1 MNNNNP
7 INPKLAKKP
16 TEVKPYTTKRWLFY
30 MLIPTLIMLGLTIL
44 VLKGSMYTKEESII
58 GYNEVGNIDYKVF
71 LKENNYY
78 QEQYLGK
85 DMQYVAS
92 IIKNI
97 VPTFTYEMHSEEEME
112 YTYNYKV
119 SADLIISDPNDNNKV
134 LYKRPSILVK
144 DTKEKVTG
152 GSFRVDQDVSINY
165 DEYNNY
171 VNAFKKEYALS
182 VNSKLVLTFNIDV
195 TGKSPL
201 LKEDFKKS
209 SKLVIAIPMSEQTIN
224 IGIDTSDINNSGT
237 LERNYMSQIKKPV
250 ALVLGIIVG
259 LLSLALLYI
268 VIYNFLTNRSK
279 TDVYKATI
287 KSILREYD
295 RAIVSSKTADTIDE
309 SKYNVIEVPRIEE
322 LLDAHDSTGKP
333 ILYNEDTE
341 NDISTFI
348 IVSDEILYKY
358 RVVRKELEEQEEKR
372 LAAKNKAIEE
382 QMSKFAFIG
391 NLFKK
396 KTPVVVTKELDDMLS
411 KNNEP
416 TESTETSKE
425 QETTTNKESTS
436 VESEEFPVEEN
447 KEIVSIEDVQEEE
460 PIEETITEIPEIV
473 EEQSEINVPEVKNVE
488 TYTSPINDISV
499 MPSSNTEIEPVI
511 IVNNVKEDED
521 LPKPSEAEKII
532 VKDESVKDEKKNE
545 QVQPANEVQKE
556 KEVKTS
562 SPKKYKK
569 NYKFKK
575 NNNQF
580 YKNKRNNKGN
590 NKNKQHNH
598 DIEEVI

>member
-1 MNNNNP
+1 MNNNKP
-7 INPKLAKKP
+7 INPKLAKKT

-30 MLIPTLIMLGLTIL
+30 MLIPTLIMLGLTVL

-78 QEQYLGK
+78 KEQYLGK

-92 IIKNI
+92 IIKDI
-97 VPTFTYEMHSEEEME
+97 VPTFTYEMHSEEKME

-134 LYKRPSILVK
+134 LYKRPSLLVK

-358 RVVRKELEEQEEKR
+358 RVVKKELEEQEEKR
-372 LAAKNKAIEE
+372 IAAKNKAVEE
-382 QMSKFAFIG
+382 QLSKFAFLG
-391 NLFKK
+391 RLFKK

-425 QETTTNKESTS
+425 QETTTNEESTS

-447 KEIVSIEDVQEEE
+447 KEIVSTEDVQEEE

-473 EEQSEINVPEVKNVE
+473 EEQPKINIPEVENIE

-511 IVNNVKEDED
+511 IVDNVKEDED

-532 VKDESVKDEKKNE
+532 VKDEKKNV
-545 QVQPANEVQKE
+545 QVPTTNEAQKE

>member
-1 MNNNNP
+1 MNNNKP
-7 INPKLAKKP
+7 INPKLAKKT

-30 MLIPTLIMLGLTIL
+30 MLIPTLIMLGLTVL

-78 QEQYLGK
+78 KEQYLGK

-92 IIKNI
+92 IIKDI
-97 VPTFTYEMHSEEEME
+97 VPTFTYEMHSEEKME

-134 LYKRPSILVK
+134 LYKRPSLLVK

-195 TGKSPL
+195 TGKSPA

-358 RVVRKELEEQEEKR
+358 RVVKKELEEQEEKR
-372 LAAKNKAIEE
+372 IAAKNKAVEE
-382 QMSKFAFIG
+382 QLSKFAFLG
-391 NLFKK
+391 RLFKK

-425 QETTTNKESTS
+425 QETTTNEESTS

-447 KEIVSIEDVQEEE
+447 KEIVSTEDVQEEE

-473 EEQSEINVPEVKNVE
+473 EEQPKINIPEVENIE

-511 IVNNVKEDED
+511 IVDNVKEDED
-521 LPKPSEAEKII
+521 LPKTSEAEKII
-532 VKDESVKDEKKNE
+532 VKDEKKNV
-545 QVQPANEVQKE
+545 QVPTTNEAQKE

>member
-7 INPKLAKKP
+7 INPKLAKKT

-30 MLIPTLIMLGLTIL
+30 MLIPTLIMLGLTVL

-78 QEQYLGK
+78 KEQYLGK

-92 IIKNI
+92 IIKNV
-97 VPTFTYEMHSEEEME
+97 VPTFTYEMHSEEKME

-134 LYKRPSILVK
+134 LYKRPSLIVK

-195 TGKSPL
+195 TGKSPA

-341 NDISTFI
+341 NNISTFI

-358 RVVRKELEEQEEKR
+358 RVVKKELEEKEEKR
-372 LAAKNKAIEE
+372 IAAKNKAVEE
-382 QMSKFAFIG
+382 QLSKFAFLG
-391 NLFKK
+391 RLFKK

-425 QETTTNKESTS
+425 QETTTNEESTS

-473 EEQSEINVPEVKNVE
+473 EEQPKINIPEVENIE

-511 IVNNVKEDED
+511 IVDNVKEDED

-532 VKDESVKDEKKNE
+532 VKDEKKNV
-545 QVQPANEVQKE
+545 QVPTTNEAQKE

>member
-7 INPKLAKKP
+7 INPKLAKKT

-30 MLIPTLIMLGLTIL
+30 MLIPTLIMLGLTVL

-78 QEQYLGK
+78 KEQYLGK

-92 IIKNI
+92 IIKDI
-97 VPTFTYEMHSEEEME
+97 VPTFTYEMHSEEKME

-134 LYKRPSILVK
+134 LYKRPSLIVK

-195 TGKSPL
+195 TGKSPA

-341 NDISTFI
+341 NNISTFI

-358 RVVRKELEEQEEKR
+358 RVVKKELEEKEEKR
-372 LAAKNKAIEE
+372 IAAKNKAVEE
-382 QMSKFAFIG
+382 QLSKFAFLG
-391 NLFKK
+391 RLFKK

-425 QETTTNKESTS
+425 QETTTNEESTS

-447 KEIVSIEDVQEEE
+447 KEIVSTEDVQEEE

-473 EEQSEINVPEVKNVE
+473 EEQPKINIPEVENIE

-511 IVNNVKEDED
+511 IVDNVKEDED

-532 VKDESVKDEKKNE
+532 VKDEKKNV
-545 QVQPANEVQKE
+545 QVPTTNEAQKE

>member
-16 TEVKPYTTKRWLFY
+16 TEVKPYTTKNWLFY
-30 MLIPTLIMLGLTIL
+30 MLIPTLIMLGLTVL

-78 QEQYLGK
+78 KEQYLGK

-134 LYKRPSILVK
+134 LYKRPSLLVK

-425 QETTTNKESTS
+425 QETTTNEESTS
-436 VESEEFPVEEN
+436 VESEEFPV
-447 KEIVSIEDVQEEE
+447 EE

-488 TYTSPINDISV
+488 TYTSTINDISV

-511 IVNNVKEDED
+511 IVDNVKEDED

-532 VKDESVKDEKKNE
+532 VKDEPVKDEKKNE
-545 QVQPANEVQKE
+545 KVQPINEVQKE

-580 YKNKRNNKGN
+580 YKNKRNNKDN

>member
-7 INPKLAKKP
+7 INPKLAKKT

-30 MLIPTLIMLGLTIL
+30 MLIPTLIMLGLTVL

-78 QEQYLGK
+78 KEQYLGK

-92 IIKNI
+92 IIKNV
-97 VPTFTYEMHSEEEME
+97 VPTFTYEMHSEEKME

-134 LYKRPSILVK
+134 LYKRPSLLVK

-195 TGKSPL
+195 TGKSPA

-341 NDISTFI
+341 NNISTFI

-358 RVVRKELEEQEEKR
+358 RVVKKELEEQEEKR
-372 LAAKNKAIEE
+372 IAAKNKAVEE
-382 QMSKFAFIG
+382 QLSKFAFLG
-391 NLFKK
+391 RLFKK

-425 QETTTNKESTS
+425 QETTTNEEPTS

-447 KEIVSIEDVQEEE
+447 KEIVSIEGVQEEE

-473 EEQSEINVPEVKNVE
+473 EEQSEINIPEVENIE

-499 MPSSNTEIEPVI
+499 MPSNNTEIEPVI
-511 IVNNVKEDED
+511 IVDNVKEDED

-532 VKDESVKDEKKNE
+532 VKDEKKNV
-545 QVQPANEVQKE
+545 QVPTTNEAQKE

>member
-7 INPKLAKKP
+7 INPKLAKKT

-30 MLIPTLIMLGLTIL
+30 MLIPTLIMLGLTVL

-78 QEQYLGK
+78 KEQYLGK

-92 IIKNI
+92 IIKNV
-97 VPTFTYEMHSEEEME
+97 VPTFTYEMHSEEKME

-134 LYKRPSILVK
+134 LYKRPSLLVK

-152 GSFRVDQDVSINY
+152 GSFRVDQEVSINY

-171 VNAFKKEYALS
+171 VNSFKKEYALS

-195 TGKSPL
+195 TGKSPA

-237 LERNYMSQIKKPV
+237 IEKNYMSQIKKPV

-341 NDISTFI
+341 NNISTFI

-372 LAAKNKAIEE
+372 IAAKNKAVEE
-382 QMSKFAFIG
+382 QLSKFAFLG
-391 NLFKK
+391 RLFKK

-425 QETTTNKESTS
+425 QETTTNEESTS

-473 EEQSEINVPEVKNVE
+473 EEQPKINIPEVENIE

-511 IVNNVKEDED
+511 IVDNVKEDED

-532 VKDESVKDEKKNE
+532 VKDEKKNV
-545 QVQPANEVQKE
+545 QVPTTNEAQKE

>member
-1 MNNNNP
+1 MNNNKP
-7 INPKLAKKP
+7 INPKLAKKT

-30 MLIPTLIMLGLTIL
+30 MLIPTLIMLGLTVL

-78 QEQYLGK
+78 KEQYLVK

-92 IIKNI
+92 IIKDI
-97 VPTFTYEMHSEEEME
+97 VPTFTYEMHSEEKME

-134 LYKRPSILVK
+134 LYKRPSLLVK

-195 TGKSPL
+195 TGKIPL

-358 RVVRKELEEQEEKR
+358 RVVKKELEEQEEKR
-372 LAAKNKAIEE
+372 IAAKNKAVEE
-382 QMSKFAFIG
+382 QLSKFAFLG
-391 NLFKK
+391 RLFKK

-425 QETTTNKESTS
+425 QETTTNEESTS

-447 KEIVSIEDVQEEE
+447 KEIVSTEDVQEEE

-473 EEQSEINVPEVKNVE
+473 EEQPKINIPEVENIE

-511 IVNNVKEDED
+511 IVDNVKEDED

-532 VKDESVKDEKKNE
+532 VKDEKKNV
-545 QVQPANEVQKE
+545 QVPTTNEAQKE

>member
-7 INPKLAKKP
+7 INPKLAKKT

-30 MLIPTLIMLGLTIL
+30 MLIPTLIMLGLTVL

-78 QEQYLGK
+78 KEQYLGK

-92 IIKNI
+92 IIKNV
-97 VPTFTYEMHSEEEME
+97 VPTFTYEMHSEEKME

-134 LYKRPSILVK
+134 LYKRPSLLVK

-152 GSFRVDQDVSINY
+152 GSFRVDQEVSINY

-195 TGKSPL
+195 TGKSPA

-341 NDISTFI
+341 NNISTFI

-358 RVVRKELEEQEEKR
+358 RVVKKELEEQEEKR
-372 LAAKNKAIEE
+372 IAAKNKAVEE
-382 QMSKFAFIG
+382 QLSKFAFLG
-391 NLFKK
+391 RLFKK

-425 QETTTNKESTS
+425 QETTTNEESTS

-447 KEIVSIEDVQEEE
+447 KEIVSTEDVQEEE

-473 EEQSEINVPEVKNVE
+473 EEQPKINIPEVENIE

-499 MPSSNTEIEPVI
+499 MPSNNTEIEPVI
-511 IVNNVKEDED
+511 IVDNVKEDED

-532 VKDESVKDEKKNE
+532 VKDEKKNV
-545 QVQPANEVQKE
+545 QVPTTNEAQKE

>member
-7 INPKLAKKP
+7 INPKLAKKT

-30 MLIPTLIMLGLTIL
+30 MLIPTLIMLGLTVL

-78 QEQYLGK
+78 KEQYLGK

-92 IIKNI
+92 IIKDI
-97 VPTFTYEMHSEEEME
+97 VPTFTYEMHSEEKME

-134 LYKRPSILVK
+134 LYKRPSLLVK

-195 TGKSPL
+195 TGKSPA

-341 NDISTFI
+341 NNISTFI

-358 RVVRKELEEQEEKR
+358 RVVKKELEEQEEKR
-372 LAAKNKAIEE
+372 IAAKNKAVEE
-382 QMSKFAFIG
+382 QLSKFAFLG
-391 NLFKK
+391 RLFKK

-425 QETTTNKESTS
+425 QETTTNEEFTS

-447 KEIVSIEDVQEEE
+447 KEIVSTEDVQEEE

-473 EEQSEINVPEVKNVE
+473 EEQSEINIPEVENIE

-511 IVNNVKEDED
+511 IVDNVKEDED

-532 VKDESVKDEKKNE
+532 VKDEKKNV
-545 QVQPANEVQKE
+545 QVPTTNEAQKE

>member
-1 MNNNNP
+1 MNNNKP
-7 INPKLAKKP
+7 INPKLAKKT

-30 MLIPTLIMLGLTIL
+30 MLIPTLIMLGLTVL

-78 QEQYLGK
+78 KEQYLGK

-92 IIKNI
+92 IIKDI
-97 VPTFTYEMHSEEEME
+97 VPTFTYEMHSEEKME

-134 LYKRPSILVK
+134 LYKRPSLLVK

-195 TGKSPL
+195 TGKSPA

-358 RVVRKELEEQEEKR
+358 RVVKKELEEQEEKR
-372 LAAKNKAIEE
+372 IAAKNKAVEE
-382 QMSKFAFIG
+382 QLSKFAFLG
-391 NLFKK
+391 RLFKK

-425 QETTTNKESTS
+425 QETTTNEESTS

-447 KEIVSIEDVQEEE
+447 KEIVSTEDVQEEE

-473 EEQSEINVPEVKNVE
+473 EEQPKINIPKVENIE

-499 MPSSNTEIEPVI
+499 MPSSNTDIEPVI
-511 IVNNVKEDED
+511 IVDNVKEDED

-532 VKDESVKDEKKNE
+532 VKDEKKNV
-545 QVQPANEVQKE
+545 QVPTTNEAQKE

>member
-7 INPKLAKKP
+7 INPKLAKKT

-30 MLIPTLIMLGLTIL
+30 MLIPTLIMLGLTVL

-78 QEQYLGK
+78 KEQYLGK

-92 IIKNI
+92 IIKNV
-97 VPTFTYEMHSEEEME
+97 VPTFTYEMHSEEKME

-134 LYKRPSILVK
+134 LYKRPSLLVK

-195 TGKSPL
+195 TGKSPA

-341 NDISTFI
+341 NNISTFI

-358 RVVRKELEEQEEKR
+358 RVVKKELEEKEEKR
-372 LAAKNKAIEE
+372 IAAKNKAVEE
-382 QMSKFAFIG
+382 QLSKFAFLG
-391 NLFKK
+391 RLFKK

-425 QETTTNKESTS
+425 QETTTNEEPTS

-473 EEQSEINVPEVKNVE
+473 EEQSEINIPEVENIK

-511 IVNNVKEDED
+511 IVDNVKEDED

-532 VKDESVKDEKKNE
+532 VKDEKKNV
-545 QVQPANEVQKE
+545 QVPTTNEAQKE

>member
-7 INPKLAKKP
+7 INPKLAKKT

-30 MLIPTLIMLGLTIL
+30 MLIPTLIMLGLTVL

-78 QEQYLGK
+78 KEQYLGK

-92 IIKNI
+92 IIKNV
-97 VPTFTYEMHSEEEME
+97 VPTFTYEMHSEEKME

-134 LYKRPSILVK
+134 LYKRPSLLVK

-152 GSFRVDQDVSINY
+152 GSFRVDQEVSINY

-171 VNAFKKEYALS
+171 VNSFKKEYALS

-195 TGKSPL
+195 TGKSPA

-341 NDISTFI
+341 NNISTFI

-358 RVVRKELEEQEEKR
+358 RVVKKELEEQEEKR
-372 LAAKNKAIEE
+372 IAAKNKAVEE
-382 QMSKFAFIG
+382 QLSKFAFLG
-391 NLFKK
+391 RLFKK

-425 QETTTNKESTS
+425 QETTTNEESTS

-447 KEIVSIEDVQEEE
+447 KEIVSTEDVQEEE

-473 EEQSEINVPEVKNVE
+473 EEQPKINIPEVENIE

-511 IVNNVKEDED
+511 IVDNVKEDED

-532 VKDESVKDEKKNE
+532 VKDEPVKDEKKNE
-545 QVQPANEVQKE
+545 QVQPINEAQKE

>member
-7 INPKLAKKP
+7 INPKLAKKT

-30 MLIPTLIMLGLTIL
+30 MLIPTLIMLGLTVL

-78 QEQYLGK
+78 KEQYLGK

-92 IIKNI
+92 IIKNV
-97 VPTFTYEMHSEEEME
+97 VPTFTYEMHSEEKME

-134 LYKRPSILVK
+134 LYKRPSLLVK

-152 GSFRVDQDVSINY
+152 GSFRVDQEVSINY

-171 VNAFKKEYALS
+171 VNSFKKEYALS

-237 LERNYMSQIKKPV
+237 IEKNYMSQIKKPV

-341 NDISTFI
+341 NNISTFI

-358 RVVRKELEEQEEKR
+358 RVVKKELEEQEEKR
-372 LAAKNKAIEE
+372 IAAKNKAVEE
-382 QMSKFAFIG
+382 QLSKFAFLG
-391 NLFKK
+391 RLFKK

-416 TESTETSKE
+416 IESTETSKE
-425 QETTTNKESTS
+425 QETTTNEESTS

-511 IVNNVKEDED
+511 IVDNVKEDED

-532 VKDESVKDEKKNE
+532 VKDEKKNV
-545 QVQPANEVQKE
+545 QVPKTNEAQKE

>member
-7 INPKLAKKP
+7 INPKLAKKT

-30 MLIPTLIMLGLTIL
+30 MLIPTLIMLGLTVL

-78 QEQYLGK
+78 KEQYLGK

-92 IIKNI
+92 IIKDI
-97 VPTFTYEMHSEEEME
+97 VPTFTYEMHSEEKME

-134 LYKRPSILVK
+134 LYKRPSLLVK

-152 GSFRVDQDVSINY
+152 GSFRVDQEVSINY

-195 TGKSPL
+195 TGKSPA

-358 RVVRKELEEQEEKR
+358 RVVKKELEEQEEKR
-372 LAAKNKAIEE
+372 IAAKNKAVEE
-382 QMSKFAFIG
+382 QLSKFAFLG
-391 NLFKK
+391 RLFKK

-425 QETTTNKESTS
+425 QETTTNEEFTS

-447 KEIVSIEDVQEEE
+447 KEIVSTEDVQEEE

-473 EEQSEINVPEVKNVE
+473 EEQPKINISEVENIE

-511 IVNNVKEDED
+511 IVDNVKEDED

-532 VKDESVKDEKKNE
+532 VKDEKKNV
-545 QVQPANEVQKE
+545 QVPTTNEAQKE

>member
-7 INPKLAKKP
+7 INPKLAKKT

-30 MLIPTLIMLGLTIL
+30 MLIPTLIMLGLTVL

-78 QEQYLGK
+78 KEQYLGK

-97 VPTFTYEMHSEEEME
+97 VPTFTYEMHSEEKME

-134 LYKRPSILVK
+134 LYKRPSLLVK

-152 GSFRVDQDVSINY
+152 GSFRVDQEVSINY

-237 LERNYMSQIKKPV
+237 IERNYMSQIKKPV

-341 NDISTFI
+341 NNISTFI

-372 LAAKNKAIEE
+372 IAAKNKAVEE
-382 QMSKFAFIG
+382 QLSKFAFLG
-391 NLFKK
+391 RLFKK

-425 QETTTNKESTS
+425 QETTTNEESTS

-473 EEQSEINVPEVKNVE
+473 EEQPKINIPEVENIE

-511 IVNNVKEDED
+511 IVDNVKEDED

-532 VKDESVKDEKKNE
+532 VKDEPVKDEKKNE
-545 QVQPANEVQKE
+545 QVQPINEAQKE

>member
-7 INPKLAKKP
+7 VNPKLAKNP
-16 TEVKPYTTKRWLFY
+16 TEVKPYTTKNWLFY
-30 MLIPTLIMLGLTIL
+30 MLIPTLIMLGLTVL

-78 QEQYLGK
+78 KEQYLGK

-92 IIKNI
+92 IIKDI

-134 LYKRPSILVK
+134 LYKRPSLLVK

-152 GSFRVDQDVSINY
+152 GSFRVDQEVSINY

-201 LKEDFKKS
+201 LKEVFKKS

-425 QETTTNKESTS
+425 QETTTNEESTS

-511 IVNNVKEDED
+511 IVDNVKEDED

-532 VKDESVKDEKKNE
+532 VKDEPVKDGKKNV
-545 QVQPANEVQKE
+545 QVQPINEVQKE

-562 SPKKYKK
+562 PPKKYKK

-575 NNNQF
+575 NNNHF

-598 DIEEVI
+598 DIEEII

>member
-7 INPKLAKKP
+7 INPKLAKKT

-30 MLIPTLIMLGLTIL
+30 MLIPTLIMLGLTVL

-78 QEQYLGK
+78 KEQYLGK

-92 IIKNI
+92 IIKDI
-97 VPTFTYEMHSEEEME
+97 VPTFTYEMHSEEKME

-134 LYKRPSILVK
+134 LYKRPSLLVK

-152 GSFRVDQDVSINY
+152 GSFRVDQEVSINY

-195 TGKSPL
+195 TGKSPA

-341 NDISTFI
+341 NNISTFI

-358 RVVRKELEEQEEKR
+358 RVVKKELEEQEEKR
-372 LAAKNKAIEE
+372 IAAKNKAVEE
-382 QMSKFAFIG
+382 QLSKFAFLG
-391 NLFKK
+391 RLFKK

-425 QETTTNKESTS
+425 QETTTNEESTS

-447 KEIVSIEDVQEEE
+447 KEIVSTEDVQEEE

-473 EEQSEINVPEVKNVE
+473 EEQPKINIPEVENIE

-511 IVNNVKEDED
+511 IVDNVKEDED

-532 VKDESVKDEKKNE
+532 VKDEKKNV
-545 QVQPANEVQKE
+545 QVPTTNEAQKE

>member
-7 INPKLAKKP
+7 INPKLAKKT

-30 MLIPTLIMLGLTIL
+30 MLIPTLIMLGLTVL

-78 QEQYLGK
+78 KEQYLGK

-92 IIKNI
+92 IIKDI
-97 VPTFTYEMHSEEEME
+97 VPTFTYEMHSEEKME

-134 LYKRPSILVK
+134 LYKRPSLLVK

-152 GSFRVDQDVSINY
+152 GSFRVDQEVSINY

-195 TGKSPL
+195 TGKSPA

-358 RVVRKELEEQEEKR
+358 RVVKKELEEQEEKR
-372 LAAKNKAIEE
+372 IAAKNKAVEE
-382 QMSKFAFIG
+382 QLSKFAFLG
-391 NLFKK
+391 SLFKK

-425 QETTTNKESTS
+425 QETTTNEEFTS

-447 KEIVSIEDVQEEE
+447 KEIVSTEDVQEEE

-473 EEQSEINVPEVKNVE
+473 EEQPKINIPEVENIE

-511 IVNNVKEDED
+511 IVDNVKEDED

-532 VKDESVKDEKKNE
+532 VKDEKKNV
-545 QVQPANEVQKE
+545 QVPTTNEAQKE

>member
-1 MNNNNP
+1 MNNNKP
-7 INPKLAKKP
+7 INPKLAKKT

-30 MLIPTLIMLGLTIL
+30 MLIPTLIMLGLTVL

-78 QEQYLGK
+78 KEQYLGK

-92 IIKNI
+92 IIKDI
-97 VPTFTYEMHSEEEME
+97 VPTFTYEMHSEEKME

-134 LYKRPSILVK
+134 LYKRPSLLVK

-195 TGKSPL
+195 TGKSPA

-358 RVVRKELEEQEEKR
+358 RVVKKELEEQEAKR
-372 LAAKNKAIEE
+372 IAAKNKAIEE
-382 QMSKFAFIG
+382 QLSKFAFLG
-391 NLFKK
+391 RLFKK

-416 TESTETSKE
+416 IESTETSKE
-425 QETTTNKESTS
+425 QETTTNEESTS

-447 KEIVSIEDVQEEE
+447 KEIVSTEDVQEEE

-473 EEQSEINVPEVKNVE
+473 EEQPKINIPEVENIE

-511 IVNNVKEDED
+511 IVDNVKEDED

-532 VKDESVKDEKKNE
+532 VKDEKKNV
-545 QVQPANEVQKE
+545 QVPTTNEAQKE

>member
-7 INPKLAKKP
+7 INPKLAKKT

-30 MLIPTLIMLGLTIL
+30 MLIPTLIMLGLTVL

-78 QEQYLGK
+78 KEQYLGK

-92 IIKNI
+92 IIKNV
-97 VPTFTYEMHSEEEME
+97 VPTFTYEMHSEEKME

-134 LYKRPSILVK
+134 LYKRPSLLVK

-152 GSFRVDQDVSINY
+152 GSFRVDQEVSINY

-171 VNAFKKEYALS
+171 VNSFKKEYALS

-195 TGKSPL
+195 TGKSPA

-358 RVVRKELEEQEEKR
+358 RVVKKELEEQEEKR
-372 LAAKNKAIEE
+372 IAAKNKAVEE
-382 QMSKFAFIG
+382 QLSKFAFLG
-391 NLFKK
+391 RLFKK

-425 QETTTNKESTS
+425 QETTTNEESTS

-447 KEIVSIEDVQEEE
+447 KEIVSTEDVQEEE

-473 EEQSEINVPEVKNVE
+473 EEQPKINIPEVENIE

-511 IVNNVKEDED
+511 IVDNVKEDED

-532 VKDESVKDEKKNE
+532 VKDEKKNV
-545 QVQPANEVQKE
+545 QVPTTNEAQKE

-569 NYKFKK
+569 NYKSKK
-575 NNNQF
+575 NNYQF

>member
-7 INPKLAKKP
+7 INPKLAKKT

-30 MLIPTLIMLGLTIL
+30 MLIPTLIMLGLTVL

-78 QEQYLGK
+78 KEQYLGK

-92 IIKNI
+92 IIKDI
-97 VPTFTYEMHSEEEME
+97 VPTFTYEMHSEEKME

-134 LYKRPSILVK
+134 LYKRPSLLVK

-259 LLSLALLYI
+259 ILSLALLYI

-358 RVVRKELEEQEEKR
+358 RVVKKELEEQEEKR
-372 LAAKNKAIEE
+372 IAAKNKAVEE
-382 QMSKFAFIG
+382 QLSKFAFLG
-391 NLFKK
+391 RLFKK

-425 QETTTNKESTS
+425 QETTTNEEFTS

-447 KEIVSIEDVQEEE
+447 KEIVSTEDVQEEE

-473 EEQSEINVPEVKNVE
+473 EEQPKINIPEVENIE

-511 IVNNVKEDED
+511 IVDNVKEDED

-532 VKDESVKDEKKNE
+532 VKDEKKNV
-545 QVQPANEVQKE
+545 QVPTTNEAQKE

>member
-7 INPKLAKKP
+7 INPKLAKKT

-30 MLIPTLIMLGLTIL
+30 MLIPTLIMLGLTVL

-78 QEQYLGK
+78 KEQYLGK

-92 IIKNI
+92 IIKNV
-97 VPTFTYEMHSEEEME
+97 VPTFTYEMHSEEKME

-134 LYKRPSILVK
+134 LYKRPSLLVK

-152 GSFRVDQDVSINY
+152 GSFRVDQEVSINY

-171 VNAFKKEYALS
+171 VNSFKKEYALS

-195 TGKSPL
+195 TGKSPS

-237 LERNYMSQIKKPV
+237 IERNYMSQIKKPV

-341 NDISTFI
+341 NNISTFI

-372 LAAKNKAIEE
+372 IAAKNKAVEE
-382 QMSKFAFIG
+382 QLSKFAFLG
-391 NLFKK
+391 RLFKK

-425 QETTTNKESTS
+425 QETTTNEESTS

-473 EEQSEINVPEVKNVE
+473 EEQSEINIPEVENIK

-511 IVNNVKEDED
+511 IVDNVKEDED

-532 VKDESVKDEKKNE
+532 VKDEKKNV
-545 QVQPANEVQKE
+545 QVPTTNEAQKE

>member
-1 MNNNNP
+1 MNNNKP
-7 INPKLAKKP
+7 INPKLAKKT

-30 MLIPTLIMLGLTIL
+30 MLIPTLIMLGLTVL

-78 QEQYLGK
+78 KEQYLGK

-92 IIKNI
+92 IIKNV
-97 VPTFTYEMHSEEEME
+97 VPTFTYEMHSEEKME

-134 LYKRPSILVK
+134 LYKRPSLLVK

-195 TGKSPL
+195 TGKSPA

-358 RVVRKELEEQEEKR
+358 RVVKKELEEQEEKR
-372 LAAKNKAIEE
+372 IAAKNKAVEE
-382 QMSKFAFIG
+382 QLSKFAFLG
-391 NLFKK
+391 RLFKK

-425 QETTTNKESTS
+425 QETTTNEESTS

-447 KEIVSIEDVQEEE
+447 KEIVSTEDVQEEE

-473 EEQSEINVPEVKNVE
+473 EEQPKINISEVENIE

-511 IVNNVKEDED
+511 IVDNVKEDED

-532 VKDESVKDEKKNE
+532 VKDEKKNV
-545 QVQPANEVQKE
+545 QVPTTNEAQKE

>member
-1 MNNNNP
+1 MNNNKP
-7 INPKLAKKP
+7 INPKLAKKT

-30 MLIPTLIMLGLTIL
+30 MLIPTLIMLGLTVL

-78 QEQYLGK
+78 KEQYLGK

-92 IIKNI
+92 IIKDI
-97 VPTFTYEMHSEEEME
+97 VPTFTYEMHSEEKME

-134 LYKRPSILVK
+134 LYKRPSLLVK

-195 TGKSPL
+195 TGKSPA

-358 RVVRKELEEQEEKR
+358 RVVKKELEEQEEKR
-372 LAAKNKAIEE
+372 IAAKNKAVEE
-382 QMSKFAFIG
+382 QLSKFAFLG
-391 NLFKK
+391 RLFKK

-425 QETTTNKESTS
+425 QETTTNEESTS

-447 KEIVSIEDVQEEE
+447 KEIVSTEDVQEEE

-473 EEQSEINVPEVKNVE
+473 EEQPKINISEVENIE

-511 IVNNVKEDED
+511 IVDNVKEDED

-532 VKDESVKDEKKNE
+532 VKDEKKNV
-545 QVQPANEVQKE
+545 QVPTTNEAQKE

>member
-7 INPKLAKKP
+7 INPKLAKKT

-30 MLIPTLIMLGLTIL
+30 MLIPTLIMLGLTVL

-78 QEQYLGK
+78 KEQYLGK

-92 IIKNI
+92 IIKDI
-97 VPTFTYEMHSEEEME
+97 VPTFTYEMHSEEKME

-134 LYKRPSILVK
+134 LYKRPSLLVK

-195 TGKSPL
+195 TGKSPA

-358 RVVRKELEEQEEKR
+358 RVVKKELEEQEAKR
-372 LAAKNKAIEE
+372 IAAKNKAIEE
-382 QMSKFAFIG
+382 QLSKFAFLG
-391 NLFKK
+391 RLFKK

-425 QETTTNKESTS
+425 QETTTNEESTS

-447 KEIVSIEDVQEEE
+447 KEIVSTEDVQEEE

-473 EEQSEINVPEVKNVE
+473 EEQPKINIPEVENIE
-488 TYTSPINDISV
+488 TYTSPRNDISV

-511 IVNNVKEDED
+511 IVDNVKEDED

-532 VKDESVKDEKKNE
+532 VKDEKKNV
-545 QVQPANEVQKE
+545 QVPTTNEAQKE

>member
-7 INPKLAKKP
+7 INPKLAKKT

-30 MLIPTLIMLGLTIL
+30 MLIPTLIMLGLTVL

-78 QEQYLGK
+78 KEQYLGK

-92 IIKNI
+92 IIKNV
-97 VPTFTYEMHSEEEME
+97 VPTFTYEMHSEEKME

-134 LYKRPSILVK
+134 LYKRPSLLVK

-152 GSFRVDQDVSINY
+152 GSFRVDQEVSINY

-171 VNAFKKEYALS
+171 VNSFKKEYALS

-237 LERNYMSQIKKPV
+237 IEKNYMSQIKKPV

-341 NDISTFI
+341 NNISTFI

-358 RVVRKELEEQEEKR
+358 RVVKKELEEKEEKR
-372 LAAKNKAIEE
+372 IAAKNKAVEE
-382 QMSKFAFIG
+382 QLSKFAFLG
-391 NLFKK
+391 RLFKK

-425 QETTTNKESTS
+425 QETTTNEESTS

-473 EEQSEINVPEVKNVE
+473 EEQSEINIPEVENIK

-511 IVNNVKEDED
+511 IVDNVKEDED

-532 VKDESVKDEKKNE
+532 VKDEPVKDEKKNE
-545 QVQPANEVQKE
+545 QVQPINEAQKE

>member
-1 MNNNNP
+1 MNNNNQ
-7 INPKLAKKP
+7 INPKLAKKT

-30 MLIPTLIMLGLTIL
+30 MLIPTLIMLGLTVL

-78 QEQYLGK
+78 KEQYLGK

-92 IIKNI
+92 IIKNV
-97 VPTFTYEMHSEEEME
+97 VPTFTYEMHSEEKME

-134 LYKRPSILVK
+134 LYKRPSLLVK

-195 TGKSPL
+195 TGKSPA

-259 LLSLALLYI
+259 ILSLALLYI

-358 RVVRKELEEQEEKR
+358 RVVKKELEEQEAKR
-372 LAAKNKAIEE
+372 IAAKNKAIEE
-382 QMSKFAFIG
+382 QLSKFAFLG
-391 NLFKK
+391 RLFKK

-416 TESTETSKE
+416 IESTETSKE
-425 QETTTNKESTS
+425 QETTTNEESTS

-460 PIEETITEIPEIV
+460 PIKETITEIPEIV
-473 EEQSEINVPEVKNVE
+473 EEQPKINIPEVENIE

-511 IVNNVKEDED
+511 IVDNVKEDED

-532 VKDESVKDEKKNE
+532 VKDEKKNV
-545 QVQPANEVQKE
+545 QVPTTNEAQKE

>member
-7 INPKLAKKP
+7 VNPKLAKNP
-16 TEVKPYTTKRWLFY
+16 TEVKPYTTKNWLFY
-30 MLIPTLIMLGLTIL
+30 MLIPTLIMLGLTVL

-78 QEQYLGK
+78 KEQYLGK

-92 IIKNI
+92 IIKDI

-134 LYKRPSILVK
+134 LYKRPSLLVK

-182 VNSKLVLTFNIDV
+182 VNSKLVITFNIDV

-259 LLSLALLYI
+259 FLSLALLYI

-382 QMSKFAFIG
+382 QMSKLAFIG
-391 NLFKK
+391 SLFKK

-411 KNNEP
+411 KNNEA
-416 TESTETSKE
+416 TETSEE
-425 QETTTNKESTS
+425 QTPINNEETAS
-436 VESEEFPVEEN
+436 VESEEVSVEEN
-447 KEIVSIEDVQEEE
+447 KEVVSNEDVQEEN
-460 PIEETITEIPEIV
+460 PIEETVTEIPEIT
-473 EEQSEINVPEVKNVE
+473 EEQPETSIPEVENIE

-511 IVNNVKEDED
+511 IVDNVKEDEN

-532 VKDESVKDEKKNE
+532 VKDEPVKDEKKNA
-545 QVQPANEVQKE
+545 QVQQTKEVQKKE
-556 KEVKTS
+556 EVKAS

>member
-7 INPKLAKKP
+7 INHKLAKKP
-16 TEVKPYTTKRWLFY
+16 TEVNPYTTKRWLFY
-30 MLIPTLIMLGLTIL
+30 MLIPTLIMLGLTVL

-78 QEQYLGK
+78 KEQYLGK

-134 LYKRPSILVK
+134 LYKRPSLLVK

-195 TGKSPL
+195 VGKSPL

-279 TDVYKATI
+279 NDVYKATI

-411 KNNEP
+411 KNNEVIE
-416 TESTETSKE
+416 TTETSE
-425 QETTTNKESTS
+425 GQLTTTNEESTS
-436 VESEEFPVEEN
+436 VESEEIPVEEN
-447 KEIVSIEDVQEEE
+447 KEVVSNETVQEEQ
-460 PIEETITEIPEIV
+460 IEETVPEIV
-473 EEQSEINVPEVKNVE
+473 EEQPKINIPEVENIE

-511 IVNNVKEDED
+511 IVDNVKEDED

-532 VKDESVKDEKKNE
+532 VKDEKKNI

>member
-7 INPKLAKKP
+7 INPKLAKKT

-30 MLIPTLIMLGLTIL
+30 MLIPTLIMLGLTVL

-78 QEQYLGK
+78 KEQYLGK

-92 IIKNI
+92 IIKNV
-97 VPTFTYEMHSEEEME
+97 VPTFTYEMHSEEKME

-134 LYKRPSILVK
+134 LYKRPSLLVK

-152 GSFRVDQDVSINY
+152 GSFRVDQEVSINY

-171 VNAFKKEYALS
+171 VNSFKKEYALS

-195 TGKSPL
+195 TGKSPA

-237 LERNYMSQIKKPV
+237 IEKNYMSQIKKPV

-341 NDISTFI
+341 NNISTFI

-358 RVVRKELEEQEEKR
+358 RVVKKELEEKEEKR
-372 LAAKNKAIEE
+372 IAAKNKAVEE
-382 QMSKFAFIG
+382 QLSKFAFLG
-391 NLFKK
+391 RLFKK

-425 QETTTNKESTS
+425 QETTTNEESTS

-473 EEQSEINVPEVKNVE
+473 EEQPKINIPEVENIE

-511 IVNNVKEDED
+511 IVDNVKEDED

-532 VKDESVKDEKKNE
+532 VKDEKKNE
-545 QVQPANEVQKE
+545 QVQPINEAQKE

>member
-7 INPKLAKKP
+7 INPKLAKKT

-30 MLIPTLIMLGLTIL
+30 MLIPTLIMLGLTVL

-78 QEQYLGK
+78 KEQYLGK

-92 IIKNI
+92 IIKNV
-97 VPTFTYEMHSEEEME
+97 VPTFTYEMHSEEKME

-134 LYKRPSILVK
+134 LYKRPSLLVK

-152 GSFRVDQDVSINY
+152 GSFRVDQEVSINY

-171 VNAFKKEYALS
+171 VNSFKKEYALS

-237 LERNYMSQIKKPV
+237 IEKNYMSQIKKPV

-341 NDISTFI
+341 NGISTFI

-358 RVVRKELEEQEEKR
+358 RVVKKELEEKEEKR
-372 LAAKNKAIEE
+372 IAAKNKAVEE
-382 QMSKFAFIG
+382 QLSKFAFLG
-391 NLFKK
+391 RLFKK

-425 QETTTNKESTS
+425 QETTTNEESTS

-473 EEQSEINVPEVKNVE
+473 EEQSEINIPEVENIK

-511 IVNNVKEDED
+511 IVDNVKEDED

-532 VKDESVKDEKKNE
+532 VKDEPVKDEKKNE
-545 QVQPANEVQKE
+545 QVQPINEAQKE

-562 SPKKYKK
+562 SPKKNKK

-598 DIEEVI
+598 DIEEII

>member
-7 INPKLAKKP
+7 INPKLAKKT

-30 MLIPTLIMLGLTIL
+30 MLIPTLIMLGLTVL

-78 QEQYLGK
+78 KEQYLGK

-97 VPTFTYEMHSEEEME
+97 VPTFTYEMHSEEKME

-134 LYKRPSILVK
+134 LYKRPSLLVK

-341 NDISTFI
+341 NNISTFI

-358 RVVRKELEEQEEKR
+358 RVVKKELEEKEEKR
-372 LAAKNKAIEE
+372 IAAKNKAVEE
-382 QMSKFAFIG
+382 QLSKFAFLG
-391 NLFKK
+391 RLFKK

-425 QETTTNKESTS
+425 QETTTNEEPTS

-447 KEIVSIEDVQEEE
+447 KEIVSTEDVQEEE

-473 EEQSEINVPEVKNVE
+473 EEQPKINIPEVENIE

-511 IVNNVKEDED
+511 IVDNVKEDED

-532 VKDESVKDEKKNE
+532 VKDEKKNV
-545 QVQPANEVQKE
+545 QVPTTNEAQKE

>member
-1 MNNNNP
+1 MNNNKP
-7 INPKLAKKP
+7 INPKLAKKT
-16 TEVKPYTTKRWLFY
+16 TEVKLYTTKRWLFY
-30 MLIPTLIMLGLTIL
+30 MLIPTLIMLGLTVL

-78 QEQYLGK
+78 KEQYLGK

-92 IIKNI
+92 IIKDI
-97 VPTFTYEMHSEEEME
+97 VPTFTYEMHSEEKME

-134 LYKRPSILVK
+134 LYKRPSLLVK

-195 TGKSPL
+195 TGKSPA

-358 RVVRKELEEQEEKR
+358 RVVKKELEEQEEKR
-372 LAAKNKAIEE
+372 IAAKNKAVEE
-382 QMSKFAFIG
+382 QLSKFAFLG
-391 NLFKK
+391 RLFKK

-425 QETTTNKESTS
+425 QETTTNEEFTS

-447 KEIVSIEDVQEEE
+447 KEIVSTEDVQEEE

-473 EEQSEINVPEVKNVE
+473 EEQPKINIPEVENIE

-511 IVNNVKEDED
+511 IVDNVKEDED

-532 VKDESVKDEKKNE
+532 VKDEKKNV
-545 QVQPANEVQKE
+545 QVPTTNEAQKE

>member
-1 MNNNNP
+1 MNNNKP
-7 INPKLAKKP
+7 INPKLAKKT

-30 MLIPTLIMLGLTIL
+30 MLIPTLIMLGLTVL

-78 QEQYLGK
+78 KEQYLGK

-92 IIKNI
+92 IIKDI
-97 VPTFTYEMHSEEEME
+97 VPTFTYEMHSEEKME

-134 LYKRPSILVK
+134 LYKRPSLLVK

-259 LLSLALLYI
+259 ILSLALLYI

-358 RVVRKELEEQEEKR
+358 RVVKKDLEEQEEKR
-372 LAAKNKAIEE
+372 IAAKNKAVEE
-382 QMSKFAFIG
+382 QLSKFAFLG
-391 NLFKK
+391 RLFKK

-416 TESTETSKE
+416 IESTETSKE
-425 QETTTNKESTS
+425 QETTTNEESTS

-447 KEIVSIEDVQEEE
+447 KEIVSTEDVQEEE

-473 EEQSEINVPEVKNVE
+473 EEQPKINIPEVENIE

-511 IVNNVKEDED
+511 IVDNVKEDED

-532 VKDESVKDEKKNE
+532 VKDEKKNV
-545 QVQPANEVQKE
+545 QVPTTNEAQKE

>member
-7 INPKLAKKP
+7 INPKLAKKT

-30 MLIPTLIMLGLTIL
+30 MLIPTLIMLGLTVL

-78 QEQYLGK
+78 KEQYLGK

-92 IIKNI
+92 IIKNV
-97 VPTFTYEMHSEEEME
+97 VPTFTYEMHSEEKME

-134 LYKRPSILVK
+134 LYKRPSLLVK

-152 GSFRVDQDVSINY
+152 GSFRVDQEVSINY

-171 VNAFKKEYALS
+171 VNSFKKEYALS

-195 TGKSPL
+195 TGKSPA

-358 RVVRKELEEQEEKR
+358 RVVKKELEEKEEKR
-372 LAAKNKAIEE
+372 IAAKNKAVEE
-382 QMSKFAFIG
+382 QLSKFAFLG
-391 NLFKK
+391 RLFKK

-416 TESTETSKE
+416 IESTETSKE
-425 QETTTNKESTS
+425 QETTTNEESTS

-473 EEQSEINVPEVKNVE
+473 EEQSEINIPEVENIK

-511 IVNNVKEDED
+511 IVDNVKEDED

-532 VKDESVKDEKKNE
+532 VKDEKKNV
-545 QVQPANEVQKE
+545 QVPTTNEAQKE

>member
-1 MNNNNP
+1 MKNNDFV
-7 INPKLAKKP
+7 NPKLAKKP
-16 TEVKPYTTKRWLFY
+16 AEVKPYTTKRWLFY
-30 MLIPTLIMLGLTIL
+30 MLIPTLIMLGLTVL

-58 GYNEVGNIDYKVF
+58 GYNEIGNIDYKVF

-78 QEQYLGK
+78 QEKYLGK
-85 DMQYVAS
+85 DMQYIAS
-92 IIKNI
+92 IIQNI
-97 VPTFTYEMHSEEEME
+97 VPTFTYEMHSEEKLE

-119 SADLIISDPNDNNKV
+119 TADLIISDPNDNNKV
-134 LYKRPSILVK
+134 LYKRPSIVLK

-152 GSFRVDQDVSINY
+152 SSFRVNKDVSINY

-195 TGKSPL
+195 VGKSPL
-201 LKEDFKKS
+201 LKEDFEKS

-287 KSILREYD
+287 KGILREYD

-341 NDISTFI
+341 NGISTFI

-358 RVVRKELEEQEEKR
+358 RVVRKELEDQEAKKI
-372 LAAKNKAIEE
+372 AAKNKAIEE
-382 QMSKFAFIG
+382 QLSKFAFIG

-396 KTPVVVTKELDDMLS
+396 KQPVEVSEELKDMLS
-411 KNNEP
+411 KDNKDENEKI
-416 TESTETSKE
+416 TE
-425 QETTTNKESTS
+425 ESS
-436 VESEEFPVEEN
+436 D
-447 KEIVSIEDVQEEE
+447 IAEEE
-460 PIEETITEIPEIV
+460 KITDKEKVVDTEIPEITIEPKISTPV
-473 EEQSEINVPEVKNVE
+473 IKEIKPFVAPAISEIIVTPKDK
-488 TYTSPINDISV
+488 TP
-499 MPSSNTEIEPVI
+499 IEPVI
-511 IVNNVKEDED
+511 VENIKEEVD
-521 LPKPSEAEKII
+521 LPKPSEGEKII
-532 VKDESVKDEKKNE
+532 INDAFEKKTDKKVE
-545 QVQPANEVQKE
+545 Q
-556 KEVKTS
+556 
-562 SPKKYKK
+562 PKKEETTTSKKTKNNNYKYKSKKNNNTFYKNKK
-569 NYKFKK
+569 NYKH
-575 NNNQF
+575 
-580 YKNKRNNKGN
+580 N
-590 NKNKQHNH
+590 NKNKQQKN
-598 DIEEVI
+598 DSDEII

>member
-7 INPKLAKKP
+7 INPKLAKKT

-30 MLIPTLIMLGLTIL
+30 MLIPTLIMLGLTVL

-78 QEQYLGK
+78 KEQYLGK

-97 VPTFTYEMHSEEEME
+97 VPTFTYEMHSEEKME

-134 LYKRPSILVK
+134 LYKRPSLLVK

-195 TGKSPL
+195 TGKSPA

-341 NDISTFI
+341 NNISTFI

-358 RVVRKELEEQEEKR
+358 RVVKKELEEKEEKR
-372 LAAKNKAIEE
+372 IAAKNKAVEE
-382 QMSKFAFIG
+382 QLSKFAFLG
-391 NLFKK
+391 RLFKK

-425 QETTTNKESTS
+425 QETTTNEESTS

-447 KEIVSIEDVQEEE
+447 KEIVSTEDVQEEE

-473 EEQSEINVPEVKNVE
+473 EEQPKINIPEVENIE

-511 IVNNVKEDED
+511 IVDNVKEDED

-532 VKDESVKDEKKNE
+532 VKDEKKNE
-545 QVQPANEVQKE
+545 QVQPINEVQKE

>member
-7 INPKLAKKP
+7 INPKLAKKT

-30 MLIPTLIMLGLTIL
+30 MLIPTLIMLGLTVL

-78 QEQYLGK
+78 KEQYLGK

-92 IIKNI
+92 IIKDI
-97 VPTFTYEMHSEEEME
+97 VPTFTYEMHSEEKME

-134 LYKRPSILVK
+134 LYKRPSLLVK

-152 GSFRVDQDVSINY
+152 GSFRVDQEVSINY

-171 VNAFKKEYALS
+171 VNSFKKEYALS

-358 RVVRKELEEQEEKR
+358 RVVKKELEEQEEKR
-372 LAAKNKAIEE
+372 IAAKNKAVEE
-382 QMSKFAFIG
+382 QLSKFAFLG
-391 NLFKK
+391 RLFKK

-416 TESTETSKE
+416 IESTETSKE
-425 QETTTNKESTS
+425 QETTTNEESTS

-447 KEIVSIEDVQEEE
+447 KEIVSIEEVQEEE

-473 EEQSEINVPEVKNVE
+473 EEQPKINIPEVENIE

-511 IVNNVKEDED
+511 IVDNVKEDED

-532 VKDESVKDEKKNE
+532 VKDEPVKDEKKNE
-545 QVQPANEVQKE
+545 QVQPINEAQKE